1 MKSIY
6 SYIIILLFLF
16 TITFSQQNVTIIKK
30 EFKKEKTGLKEA
42 WKAVKKG
49 NSAYSKGGELYKKAL
64 YYYLKAEKYNDINP
78 ELNYKIG
85 VCYYS
90 KTNYE
95 NAYKYLKKSYEFK
108 EGVSNDIFFLLGRC
122 LHMQYKF
129 KEAAELYKKHVS
141 LLNAKQ
147 LKKATI
153 NYNKYIEECENAL
166 SLKESEENIY
176 IENLGKEINTE
187 YPDYFP
193 VLSQDE
199 SKMYFTSRRPAEKK
213 EDINE
218 YDYMFYEDIYVL
230 YNINDEW
237 KELNIL
243 EKPVNSE
250 DNDVAVGTSY
260 NDSYLYIYRGSSHGG
275 DFFET
280 TKNKGKW
287 KSPKPFSAP
296 INTKYKESS
305 LCESSDGKI
314 IYYVSTKKDKEAIGG
329 KDIYLILKEN
339 EKKWNKP
346 INIGNII
353 NTIYDEEGVFI
364 TKDASTM
371 YFSSQ
376 GHNSIGGFDVF
387 KSVADAKGN
396 WSKPENLGFPIN
408 TPGDDLFFTIT
419 EEGRYAYYSSNG
431 HDDNYGEQDIYRI
444 IFMGP
449 DKEMIS
455 IREIDPIA
463 SLIKPL
469 KTKLVIDYDDSTTNV
484 TILKGYIKDA
494 DSLNAIYGKIEIVD
508 NELNEAIFTSY
519 SDSISGSYFI
529 TLPAG
534 KSYGISVSAEGYL
547 FQSEYLDIPIS
558 AKYEEI
564 EKDIFLKAIKIGSK
578 LVLKNIFFETASA
591 TLQEE
596 SYVELGF
603 VLKALRENPTMR
615 VEIAGHTDNVGGYN
629 SNMKLSEERAK
640 SVARFLQGSGIDPGR
655 LEYKGYGYTE
665 PVASNDTKEGR
676 QKNRRVEFMIIGEKE
691 K

>member
-1 MKSIY
+1 MKSKYIY
-6 SYIIILLFLF
+6 TLVLFF
-16 TITFSQQNVTIIKK
+16 VCAISFSQQNVTIVKK
-30 EFKKEKTGLKEA
+30 EFKKETTGFSEA

-49 NSAYSKGGELYKKAL
+49 NSAYSKGGELYKEAL
-64 YYYLKAEKYNDINP
+64 KHYLKAIKYNDVNP

-90 KTNYE
+90 KTDYE
-95 NAYKYLKKSYEFK
+95 SAYKYLKKAFEFK
-108 EGVSNDIFFLLGRC
+108 ENVSSDIYFLLGRC
-122 LHMQYKF
+122 LHMQYEF
-129 KEAAELYKKHVS
+129 EQAAEQYRKHVS
-141 LLNAKQ
+141 SLNAKQ
-147 LKKATI
+147 LKKTTI
-153 NYNKYIEECENAL
+153 NYNKFIEECENAL
-166 SLKESEENIY
+166 SLPETIENIY
-176 IENLGKEINTE
+176 IENLGTEINTE

-199 SKMYFTSRRPAEKK
+199 SKMYFTSRRPAERN
-213 EDINE
+213 EEFNE
-218 YDYMFYEDIYVL
+218 YDFKFYEDIYVL

-237 KELNIL
+237 KELKLL

-250 DNDVAVGTSY
+250 DNDVAVGTSFD
-260 NDSYLYIYRGSSHGG
+260 DSYLYIYRGSTNGG

-280 TKNKGKW
+280 TKSKGKW
-287 KSPKPFSAP
+287 NTPKSISAP

-305 LCESSDGKI
+305 LCESSDGKM
-314 IYYVSTKKDKEAIGG
+314 IYYVSTKKDKDAIGG
-329 KDIYLILKEN
+329 KDIYLIFKVD
-339 EKKWNKP
+339 EKKWDKP
-346 INIGNII
+346 ISIGNAI
-353 NTIYDEEGVFI
+353 NTIYDEEGVFL
-364 TKDASTM
+364 TEDGSTL

-387 KSVADAKGN
+387 KSVADERGN

-419 EEGRYAYYSSNG
+419 KEGRYAYYSSNG
-431 HDDNYGEQDIYRI
+431 HDDNLGEMDIYRI

-449 DKEMIS
+449 EKEVIS
-455 IREIDPIA
+455 VRESDLIA
-463 SLIKPL
+463 SLVKPL
-469 KTKLVIDYDDSTTNV
+469 KTKLVIDTDETGTNV
-484 TILKGYIKDA
+484 TILKGFIKDA
-494 DSLNAIYGKIEIVD
+494 DSLKAIYGKIEIVD

-564 EKDIFLKAIKIGSK
+564 EKDILLKAIKIGSK

-615 VEIAGHTDNVGGYN
+615 VEISGHTDNVGGYE

-640 SVARFLQGSGIDPGR
+640 SVATFLQGSGIDPSR
-655 LEYKGYGYTE
+655 LEFKGYGYTE
-665 PVASNDTKEGR
+665 PVASNDTEEGR
-676 QKNRRVEFMIIGEKE
+676 QENRRVEFKIIGEKE
-691 K
+691 E